1 MAFQMLG
8 PVELFAAGKRLDL
21 GPAKQRLVLAVLLLE
36 AGRMVPIET
45 LIDRVWGD
53 RPPREVRNV
62 LYTYVTR
69 LRRVL
74 DRAASAGIQVAL
86 LRQPGGYLLD
96 IDRRLVDLH
105 RFRSIIRPAGQNAVG
120 DGERARALREA
131 LDLWQGQPLAGLA
144 GDWVGRIR
152 DGLDQ
157 QRVAAL
163 AEWSEVE
170 LRLGR
175 PAAVVDELHQR
186 LTEYPCAEPLLAR
199 QVQALHDCGQL
210 AEALSLYAKARQQI
224 AEELGVEPGS
234 QLRQAYEAVVRVNA
248 TPDGIHARTG
258 PVGRRR
264 LPPGPQGFAGRAS
277 EVAEV
282 RTALTRAGRSAVTV
296 AISGVGGVGKSAL
309 ALHVAH
315 LVAGSF
321 PDGQLYIDL
330 QGASPGLAPLE
341 PEEALVRFLRA
352 LTDREPAGRSL
363 GELAAQFWGLTADR
377 ALLVVLDN
385 ARDAVQVRA
394 LLPTGAGC
402 AAIVTSRRVLA
413 TLDGAIQVHLGVM
426 APAEAVA
433 VLGAL
438 AGVDRIQADAAG
450 AGTVAELCGYLPL
463 ALRIAGAR
471 LVARPGWPVRT
482 LAERLAQA
490 TRRLDEL
497 RAADLA
503 VRSSL
508 AVSHESLAGSA
519 DPADLAA
526 AAAFPLLGL
535 AEWPELCLP
544 SVARL
549 LDRPEPE
556 TERMLERLVDAQLI
570 GSAAPGRY
578 HLHDLLRLYAREEAG
593 RGAATVAALGRAM
606 RWYLDAAWQ
615 AFRLVRPGDL
625 RADLV
630 GTRPGEPA
638 AFAPDTAAAALDWL
652 DTERPNLVTIVN
664 QAAATPGVEPELCT
678 RLGLALPMLLVVRGH
693 LRDWLQISQAV
704 LATARRAGDRTS
716 EAYGRHDLGVAC
728 ERTGD
733 YEQAQAHFQDA
744 LTLFIEIGDRN
755 GQAAC
760 LYARGM
766 IYCQQQRISE
776 ALGFIQRSLALRRE
790 LGDRH
795 GESTCLRLL
804 GSTYHFGGDLVLA
817 GQHHQAALDLYREL
831 GDRLGQATALSNLA
845 DIHQELKDYQS
856 ALSQQREALEMFR
869 ELGDRYGQAVSFST
883 LGTINHRLLHHAE
896 AVVWH
901 QQALAVFRELGLRRS
916 EAECLRELSD
926 ALRAQQHHAEA
937 ETHMKRATS
946 IFNELSVASKHST

>member
-1 MAFQMLG
+1 MEFQTLG
-8 PVELFAAGKRLDL
+8 PMELFVAGERLDL

-45 LIDRVWGD
+45 LIDRVWGE

-62 LYTYVTR
+62 VYTYVTR

-74 DRAASAGIQVAL
+74 YRATSGGDRAAL

-105 RFRSIIRPAGQNAVG
+105 RFRSVIRSADRTTLG

-131 LDLWQGQPLAGLA
+131 LDLWHGPPLAGLT
-144 GDWVGRIR
+144 GDWVDRIR

-157 QRVAAL
+157 QRVVAL
-163 AEWSEVE
+163 AEWSDVE

-175 PAAVVDELHQR
+175 PAAVVDELQQR
-186 LTEYPCAEPLLAR
+186 LAEYPSAEPLLAR
-199 QVQALHDCGQL
+199 QIQALHDSGRR

-224 AEELGVEPGS
+224 AEELGVEPDP
-234 QLRQAYEAVVRVNA
+234 QVRQAYEAVVRVSA
-248 TPDGIHARTG
+248 SPDGMDGRAG
-258 PVGRRR
+258 PVVRGQ
-264 LPPGPQGFAGRAS
+264 LPPGPPGFAGRAA
-277 EVAEV
+277 EVAAV
-282 RTALTRAGRSAVTV
+282 RTALTRTGRSEVTI

-315 LVAGSF
+315 LVAASF
-321 PDGQLYIDL
+321 PDGQLYVDL

-341 PEEALVRFLRA
+341 PEEALGRFLRA
-352 LTDREPAGRSL
+352 LGDRAPTGRPL
-363 GELAAQFWGLTADR
+363 AELAARFRDLTAGR

-394 LLPTGAGC
+394 LLPAGASC
-402 AAIVTSRRVLA
+402 AVIVTSRRVLA
-413 TLDGAIQVHLGVM
+413 TLDGATQVHLGVM
-426 APAEAVA
+426 APHEAVA

-438 AGVDRIQADAAG
+438 AGVDRIQADPPA
-450 AGTVAELCGYLPL
+450 AGTVADLCGYLPL

-497 RAADLA
+497 RVADLA

-508 AVSHESLAGSA
+508 AVSHESLAGST
-519 DPADLAA
+519 DPTDRAA

-535 AEWPELCLP
+535 PDWPELCLP

-570 GSAAPGRY
+570 QSMTPDRY
-578 HLHDLLRLYAREEAG
+578 HLHDLLRLYAREETD
-593 RGAATVAALGRAM
+593 RGTGTVAALARAM

-615 AFRLVRPGDL
+615 AFRLVRPGDP

-630 GTRPGEPA
+630 GPRPVEPA
-638 AFAPDTAAAALDWL
+638 GFVPATAVAALDWL
-652 DTERPNLVTIVN
+652 DTERTNLVTIVN
-664 QAAATPGVEPELCT
+664 QAAATPDIEPELCT

-693 LRDWLQISQAV
+693 LRDWLQVSQAV
-704 LATARRAGDRTS
+704 LATARRVGDRTG

-728 ERTGD
+728 ERTGE

-766 IYCQQQRISE
+766 IYCQQQRVGE
-776 ALGFIQRSLALRRE
+776 ALEFIQRSLALRRE

-804 GSTYHFGGDLVLA
+804 GTTYHFAGDLVRA
-817 GQHHQAALDLYREL
+817 GRHHQAALDLYREL
-831 GDRLGQATALSNLA
+831 GDRLGQATALSNVA

-856 ALSQQREALEMFR
+856 ALAHQREALEMFR
-869 ELGDRYGQAVSFST
+869 EIGDRYGQAVSFST

-916 EAECLRELSD
+916 EAECLSDLSD
-926 ALRAQQHHAEA
+926 ALRAQHHHAEA
-937 ETHMKRATS
+937 EAHKQRASS
-946 IFNELSVASKHST
+946 IFSELSVGPKRSD